1 MSPQMLQDDQN
12 LVNNMVFVNPRD
24 FRANK
29 KIE

>member
-24 FRANK
+24 LRANK